1 MIQYRTNIINDN
13 ENKYNTFFRKIKDV
27 KIIKELNNNNLY
39 CIDSERDNLFST
51 IEYLTLIGE
60 KHNYKD
66 LILVYINEKKSVNM
80 SIIYNMFRD
89 LEYII
94 IDPSNYI
101 DNKSYMDNQNVKIIL
116 ENYNDESYKKINE
129 LNKNNKKI
137 IFFSNINYNE
147 KELLNDL
154 KKQELWCKQLNP
166 LSYFIKLKL
175 FSFNNQEL
183 EYLKGEKYI
192 SLYSDPKDYELNLI
206 NIKDNEKE
214 ELKSEKY
221 DINILKEELNYFNE
235 VERKKNYKFEESNIL
250 KYNLLGYDNGY
261 ESVCEYYIIYK
272 YLLLKNKNDVLQT
285 HLSALGAKKDELKN
299 INRQIVDFLY
309 KINKY
314 YLDVLQI
321 SLVSCILKNSIENL
335 KSEALELNKIKIEK
349 IFLEYI
355 QIIYS
360 LKSQVNYFKK
370 GDLLSKEDYK
380 SQIELVKEI
389 IDKLNI
395 YMKKFMEKSEVKKS
409 KNYYYMNK
417 IVNENEYYL
426 KFFITNYEKEN
437 NELKDNMILLKKIK
451 KDNIQKHI
459 KEYLSISQIP
469 IINLY
474 KELDIIKEEYPMN
487 MILVDKKDYF
497 FL

>member
-13 ENKYNTFFRKIKDV
+13 ENKYNSFFRKIIEKSDRLE
-27 KIIKELNNNNLY
+27 KLNNNNLY

-60 KHNYKD
+60 KYNYKD

-166 LSYFIKLKL
+166 LSFFIKLKL
-175 FSFNNQEL
+175 NSLNNQEL

-235 VERKKNYKFEESNIL
+235 VERKQKYKFEESEIL
-250 KYNLLGYDNGY
+250 KYNLLGYDDGY
-261 ESVCEYYIIYK
+261 ESVCEYYIINK
-272 YLLLKNKNDVLQT
+272 YYLNLIKNNQNKFN
-285 HLSALGAKKDELKN
+285 KKIIE
-299 INRQIVDFLY
+299 FLY
-309 KINKY
+309 KINGY
-314 YLDVLQI
+314 YLDVLQT

-417 IVNENEYYL
+417 IINENEYYL

-487 MILVDKKDYF
+487 KILVDKKDYF